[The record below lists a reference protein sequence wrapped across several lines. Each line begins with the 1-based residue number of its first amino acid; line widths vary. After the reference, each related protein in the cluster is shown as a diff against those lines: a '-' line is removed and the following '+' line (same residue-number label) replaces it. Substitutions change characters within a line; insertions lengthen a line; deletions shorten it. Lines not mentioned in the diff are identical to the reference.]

1 MFDTLGITLTPTTEE
16 ASLFNYVVFLHKEE
30 VEAFID
36 RFISKPYDVTGL
48 DFIHNN
54 NNLHGT
60 VFNNRFIHKRIGLD
74 RAELAITNTVSKLM
88 RGDNVIT
95 VFDNVALIVIDDDLS
110 SIAYLENCVRLAV
123 DMVRDEATE
132 ETVNFDFI
140 VSERNL
146 INKIKSISNKLWANL
161 TNILIDGRAL
171 FILNRA

>member
-16 ASLFNYVVFLHKEE
+16 ASLFNHMVFLHKD
-30 VEAFID
+30 EAESFVD
-36 RFISKPYDVTGL
+36 RFINKSYDVTGL
-48 DFIHNN
+48 DFIYNN
-54 NNLHGT
+54 NNLHRT
-60 VFNNRFIHKRIGLD
+60 VFNNRFIHKRVGLD

-95 VFDNVALIVIDDDLS
+95 VFDNVVLIVIDDDLT

-123 DMVRDEATE
+123 DMLRDEATE

-146 INKIKSISNKLWANL
+146 INKIKSISNKLWGNL
-161 TNILIDGRAL
+161 TNMLTDGRAL
-171 FILNRA
+171 FILNRT